1 MPFGSTVRIMTGW
14 GISLRNAVT
23 WMLPIRKNPGSLY
36 QRYREYSIQNGEFTR
51 QIGDFVAALEN
62 AGYNRRK
69 TKAGKFF
76 YGLKLKDGQDFL

>member
-1 MPFGSTVRIMTGW
+1 MPFGSTVRLGHFLEECCDMDASYTEKSGE
-14 GISLRNAVT
+14 
-23 WMLPIRKNPGSLY
+23 LY